1 MFQAGWRKIEV
12 FWISDLRLYKTVN
25 WTIMNF
31 LEKLFSTYPQE
42 KVIRWFKNICL
53 AEAVSW
59 FFLFTAMIW
68 IRTNPKDILPIVY
81 ISTIGSIH
89 GLFFTLYLIFL
100 PAVRKIF
107 AWDDEDSV
115 FALIAAFFPFATI
128 WIDKKLA
135 RFDRE

>member
-1 MFQAGWRKIEV
+1 ME
-12 FWISDLRLYKTVN
+12 
-25 WTIMNF
+25 F
-31 LEKLFSTYPQE
+31 LENLFSKYPQE
-42 KVIRWFKNICL
+42 KVIKWFKQICL

-68 IRTNPKDILPIVY
+68 IRVDPEGIFPIIY

-89 GLFFTLYLIFL
+89 GFFFTLYLIFL
-100 PAVRKIF
+100 PATRKIYT
-107 AWDDEDSV
+107 WDDEDTV
-115 FALIAAFFPFATI
+115 FALISAFFPFATI

>member
-1 MFQAGWRKIEV
+1 ME
-12 FWISDLRLYKTVN
+12 
-25 WTIMNF
+25 F
-31 LEKLFSTYPQE
+31 LENFFSKYPQE
-42 KVIRWFKNICL
+42 KLIKWFKQICL
-53 AEAVSW
+53 AEAISW

-68 IRTNPKDILPIVY
+68 IRTHPENTFAIIY

-89 GLFFTLYLIFL
+89 GLFFTLYLLFL
-100 PAVRKIF
+100 PSIRKIY

-115 FALIAAFFPFATI
+115 FALISAFFPFATI